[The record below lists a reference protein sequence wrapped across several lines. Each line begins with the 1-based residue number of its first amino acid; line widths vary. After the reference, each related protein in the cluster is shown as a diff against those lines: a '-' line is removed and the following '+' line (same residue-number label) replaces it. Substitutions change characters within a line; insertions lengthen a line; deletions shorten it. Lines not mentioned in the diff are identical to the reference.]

1 METPSRL
8 RLTCPRPT
16 PLSPVL
22 CGSLPE
28 APPPES
34 GPPRLVLRKGSPLEL
49 DSEPEREP
57 EQSPG
62 FPRRVEEAAGEMPA
76 SA

>member
-1 METPSRL
+1 M
-8 RLTCPRPT
+8 
-16 PLSPVL
+16 
-22 CGSLPE
+22 
-28 APPPES
+28 
-34 GPPRLVLRKGSPLEL
+34 LRKGSPLEL